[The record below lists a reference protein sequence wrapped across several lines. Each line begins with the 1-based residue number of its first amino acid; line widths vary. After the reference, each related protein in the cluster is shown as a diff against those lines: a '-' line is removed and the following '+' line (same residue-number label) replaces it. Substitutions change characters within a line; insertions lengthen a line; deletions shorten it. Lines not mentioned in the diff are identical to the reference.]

1 MVFTPDPLPEPLPA
15 VLREVRSWIEPARQ
29 ASSAQERASWLAGL
43 RELADAV
50 ECVFTEALG
59 PFDAHGDGDTLHA
72 ARSTASWLRGA
83 LRMSP
88 ADAASRVQVARGT
101 RGLLAAPMRT
111 LGQGGITFEQVRAI
125 ERAVRCLPDPAK
137 PDAVRILTDL
147 AEQTD
152 VAAVRSAGQ
161 RVRHLVDPDGAL
173 AQAENQFDR
182 RYLHLSPLLDGMTAV
197 DGLLDAEAATV
208 LASALSPFLVPRGP
222 DDHRSTAQR
231 RADGLVDVARAAID
245 SDSLPEL
252 SSAAAQLQVVI
263 PWSTITRAGPEPAR
277 LPDHPAGAGWLTP
290 PAAQRL
296 LCDASVSRVLLDA
309 DSVPLDLGRSHRLFT
324 RHQRRA
330 LALRDDG
337 CRFPGC
343 PLPARYTDAHHVLGW
358 AAGGHTDLPNA
369 LLLCR
374 HHHRKVHEGGW
385 RIQVDDPTH
394 GTNATV
400 TFLGPQDQQLTSPT
414 RGP

>member
-1 MVFTPDPLPEPLPA
+1 M
-15 VLREVRSWIEPARQ
+15 R
-29 ASSAQERASWLAGL
+29 WLAGL
-43 RELADAV
+43 RQLRDAV
-50 ECVFTEALG
+50 ERRLRRSAR
-59 PFDAHGDGDTLHA
+59 PSFDAHGDGETLHA
-72 ARSTASWLRGA
+72 ARSTACWLRGA
-83 LRMSP
+83 LRHGSGRGRRAGPGRARHSRP
-88 ADAASRVQVARGT
+88 AEPHRWRTCVTAASPSTRSGPSSVRSGTYPIRRQARG
-101 RGLLAAPMRT
+101 RAAPHRPR
-111 LGQGGITFEQVRAI
+111 RADRRHR
-125 ERAVRCLPDPAK
+125 RARPPGND
-137 PDAVRILTDL
+137 
-147 AEQTD
+147 
-152 VAAVRSAGQ
+152 
-161 RVRHLVDPDGAL
+161 VRHVVDPDGTL
-173 AQAENQFDR
+173 AHAETQFDR

-208 LASALSPFLVPRGP
+208 LASALSALPRPRGP

-231 RADGLVDVARAAID
+231 RADGLVDIARAAID

-290 PAAQRL
+290 ARRAAS

-343 PLPARYTDAHHVLGW
+343 PPPARYTDAHHVLAW
-358 AAGGHTDLPNA
+358 AAGGHHGSAQRPPALPAPPPPGPRRRLAHQVDRPHAWHERHRDLPRTTRTNSSPAPRAA
-369 LLLCR
+369 LDRLQAL
-374 HHHRKVHEGGW
+374 G
-385 RIQVDDPTH
+385 
-394 GTNATV
+394 ATRRRRNTQSV
-400 TFLGPQDQQLTSPT
+400 SARWDLTEP
-414 RGP
+414 G